1 MVISQQAVKEFRAR
15 RLRDLGALKLLP
27 RKELDRQLKARGAVF
42 VTPPRDYQKVA
53 VLAGL
58 KLSSLYLML
67 DPGLGKSK
75 VTLDLFRS
83 RRARGEASRLLV
95 LVPGLTNVEGW
106 REQVA
111 EHAPDLRFAGLDGG
125 TRVQKQEAL
134 EDRGADVV
142 CVTYQGWLSLTCVR
156 VEKGKGKRKRM
167 GFKLDVREHDRVA
180 SGFDMVAW
188 DECTFIKNHMS
199 VSFSSARRM
208 HRVIPLR
215 LCLSGTPF
223 DKDPVDLW
231 AQFYILDAGETL
243 GDTLGIYRGAYFN
256 EKEDYW
262 RGTVY
267 TFDQRN
273 KSELRKVL
281 RNRAVRYKDHEC
293 LDLPPLSGGMLS
305 NSYMARYVRWP
316 DEAWTYYQE
325 LMNDLVAAR
334 NDPDFV
340 ENTYIRMRQV
350 CSGFLPVDDP
360 DTGERHVVFFKE
372 NPLLDAL
379 VGLLGEL
386 PPDRKVLVFNEYK
399 ESGQLICAR
408 LKKEKVPHVRIFSG
422 TPDKKAA
429 MRQFKQDMSTRVLV
443 GSRAVCFG
451 LNLQVA
457 NYAVIYESP
466 DSAIVREQLER
477 RIYRQGQE
485 RHTYIWDLVVRNS
498 VGPQILK
505 AVRAGKNLSEE
516 LMRSEDPRSW
526 LT

>member
-15 RLRDLGALKLLP
+15 PLRDLGLLKKLSG
-27 RKELDRQLKARGAVF
+27 KELDARLASRGAVF
-42 VTPPRDYQKVA
+42 ATPPRHYQKVA

-58 KLSSLYLML
+58 KLASLYLLL

-75 VTLDLFRS
+75 VTLDIFRS
-83 RRARGEASRLLV
+83 RRARGEARRLLV
-95 LVPGLTNVEGW
+95 LVPGLTNIEGW

-111 EHAPDLRFAGLDGG
+111 EHAPDLRFAGLDDG
-125 TRVQKQEAL
+125 TRLQKQEAL
-134 EDRGADVV
+134 EDPGADVV
-142 CVTYQGWLSLTCVR
+142 CVTYQGWLSLVCSR
-156 VEKGKGKRKRM
+156 GSKGKGKRT
-167 GFKLDVREHDRVA
+167 GFKLDARENDRIA

-199 VSFSSARRM
+199 VSFSSARRL
-208 HRVIPLR
+208 HRVVPLR

-243 GDTLGIYRGAYFN
+243 GDTLGLYRGAYFN

-262 RGTVY
+262 RGTVW

-273 KSELRKVL
+273 KSELRRVL
-281 RNRAVRYKDHEC
+281 RNRAVRYKDREC

-305 NSYMARYVRWP
+305 PSYMVRSVRWP
-316 DEAWTYYQE
+316 EESWAYYQE

-340 ENTYIRMRQV
+340 ANTYIRMRQV

-360 DTGERHVVFFKE
+360 DTGERQVIFFKQ
-372 NPLLDAL
+372 NPLLDGL
-379 VGLLGEL
+379 VGLLSEL
-386 PPDRKVLVFNEYK
+386 PSDRKVLVFNEYK
-399 ESGQLICAR
+399 ESGKLICER
-408 LKKEKVPHVRIFSG
+408 LKKENVSHVRIFSG

-429 MRQFKQDMSTRVLV
+429 MRRFKQDPDVRVLV

-498 VGPQILK
+498 VGPRILK
-505 AVRAGKNLSEE
+505 AVREGKDLAEE